1 MLLSFPFSLSDLEL
15 ESSAVMVT
23 LLLAMPMRQQK
34 AVEERDLQ
42 RRLH

>member
-1 MLLSFPFSLSDLEL
+1 MLLNFPFSLSDLEL
-15 ESSAVMVT
+15 ESSAVMVA
-23 LLLAMPMRQQK
+23 LLLAMPMRQRK